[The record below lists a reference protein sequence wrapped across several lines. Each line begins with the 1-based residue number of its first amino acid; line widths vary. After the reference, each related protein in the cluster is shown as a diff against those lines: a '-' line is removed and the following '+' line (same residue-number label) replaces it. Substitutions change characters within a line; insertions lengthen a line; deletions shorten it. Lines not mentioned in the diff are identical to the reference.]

1 MKKYFIALFF
11 LPLLLIAC
19 EEEGPLPPMPPYIF
33 FNNDV
38 NTYVICPSEVGLTD
52 DAEAKV
58 DTIIARI
65 YAQQKFLS
73 FSG

>member
-38 NTYVICPSEVGLTD
+38 NTYVID
-52 DAEAKV
+52 
-58 DTIIARI
+58 
-65 YAQQKFLS
+65 Q
-73 FSG
+73 